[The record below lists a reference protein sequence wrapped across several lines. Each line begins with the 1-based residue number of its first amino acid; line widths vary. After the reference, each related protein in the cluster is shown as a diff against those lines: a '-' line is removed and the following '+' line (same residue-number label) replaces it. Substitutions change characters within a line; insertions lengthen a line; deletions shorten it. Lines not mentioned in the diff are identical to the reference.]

1 MKFAR
6 TTAGSASA
14 PEAQSD
20 ARLAGAES
28 GFTLAEVLAAMLFMA
43 IVIPVAVQGLR
54 IASLAGEVAERKSQA
69 ARIAESVLVD
79 NLITTNSRPTRLDGV
94 AYEGT
99 REFRWTLRSEE
110 WSQGL
115 TNKPSAG
122 TSALNQM
129 AGSQPAVDQFSAN
142 QVNMNLVT
150 AEVTYPVQSKEYTF
164 RISTLVNPNE

>member
-6 TTAGSASA
+6 TQPSRPPA
-14 PEAQSD
+14 AQ
-20 ARLAGAES
+20 S

-54 IASLAGEVAERKSQA
+54 IASLAGAVAERKDQA

-79 NLITTNSRPTRLDGV
+79 NLVSTNTRSTHLEGI

-99 REFRWTLRSEE
+99 REFRWTLRNEE

-115 TNKPSAG
+115 TNKLPTGAS
-122 TSALNQM
+122 SLNPM
-129 AGSQPAVDQFSAN
+129 SGSQPTVDQFAAN
-142 QVNMNLVT
+142 QVTMNLMTV
-150 AEVTYPVQSKEYTF
+150 EVTYPVQNTEYTF
-164 RISTLVNPNE
+164 RLSTLVNPNQ

>member
-6 TTAGSASA
+6 PHPSRPQSAQARSRARSA
-14 PEAQSD
+14 A
-20 ARLAGAES
+20 AEG

-79 NLITTNSRPTRLDGV
+79 NLVATNARPTRLDGV

-99 REFRWTLRSEE
+99 REFRWTLQNGE

-115 TNKPSAG
+115 TNRMSAG
-122 TSALNQM
+122 ASALNQM
-129 AGSQPAVDQFSAN
+129 AGSQPTVDQFSAN
-142 QVNMNLVT
+142 QVTMNLVT
-150 AEVTYPVQSKEYTF
+150 VEVTYPVQGRDFTI
-164 RISTLVNPNE
+164 RLSTLVNPNQ

>member
-1 MKFAR
+1 MRFAR
-6 TTAGSASA
+6 TITGNAHVYRARSG
-14 PEAQSD
+14 
-20 ARLAGAES
+20 ARLARAEA

-115 TNKPSAG
+115 TNKLSAG
-122 TSALNQM
+122 VSALNQL

-142 QVNMNLVT
+142 QVDMNLVT
-150 AEVTYPVQSKEYTF
+150 VEVRYPVQSTEYTF
-164 RISTLVNPNE
+164 RISTLVNPNQ